1 MGGSNGKRSISSNRS
16 DTDDRIDTMAEH
28 QEMIETVNK
37 HCKHKDCSYRK
48 VLQVGCWTE
57 YCDYIGATG
66 HSRGCKISE
75 CDKYTTEVVIYP
87 FDEWAK
93 KEF

>member
-1 MGGSNGKRSISSNRS
+1 MGGSDGKRSSSSNRS
-16 DTDDRIDTMAEH
+16 DADDRIDIMAEH
-28 QEMIETVNK
+28 QEVIETVNK

-48 VLQVGCWTE
+48 LLGQWTE

-75 CDKYTTEVVIYP
+75 CDKYTTEVVVYP
-87 FDEWAK
+87 FDEWIK